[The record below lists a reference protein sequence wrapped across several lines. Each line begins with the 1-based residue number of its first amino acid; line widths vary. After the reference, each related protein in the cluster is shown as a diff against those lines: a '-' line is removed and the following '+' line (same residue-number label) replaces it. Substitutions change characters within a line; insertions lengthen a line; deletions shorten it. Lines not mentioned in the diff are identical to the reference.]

1 MARPVLVNRMA
12 EKVLSNGIRCYQVE
26 FTNILFSACDTYL
39 MHFTAIM
46 VTLKLLL
53 DNDVEVVHYARS
65 E

>member
-1 MARPVLVNRMA
+1 MA

-39 MHFTAIM
+39 MHFTAIN